1 MVDSFEEL
9 NLNPDLLRGIYG
21 NHSFIQLLVFKSL
34 PSFNKRVLS
43 QLSARKTPSLKHNPE
58 QVKLQLFPSGSS
70 SLLILNLQS
79 VKQLFLP
86 QLDNLPNKLI
96 KLFSVSVNLS
106 KSIQDVVLVVLIQE
120 KIEKLWKMVV
130 FMLLLEHQEE

>member
-21 NHSFIQLLVFKSL
+21 SHSFIQLLAFKSP

-43 QLSARKTPSLKHNPE
+43 QSSVRKTLSLKHNLE
-58 QVKLQLFPSGSS
+58 QVKLPLFPSGSS
-70 SLLILNLQS
+70 NLLTLNLQS
-79 VKQLFLP
+79 VRPLFLP

-120 KIEKLWKMVV
+120 KIEKL
-130 FMLLLEHQEE
+130 

>member
-21 NHSFIQLLVFKSL
+21 SHSFIQLLAFKSP

-43 QLSARKTPSLKHNPE
+43 QSSVRKTLSLKHNQE
-58 QVKLQLFPSGSS
+58 QVKLPLFPSGSS
-70 SLLILNLQS
+70 NLLTLNLQS
-79 VKQLFLP
+79 VRPLFLP

-120 KIEKLWKMVV
+120 KIEKL
-130 FMLLLEHQEE
+130 